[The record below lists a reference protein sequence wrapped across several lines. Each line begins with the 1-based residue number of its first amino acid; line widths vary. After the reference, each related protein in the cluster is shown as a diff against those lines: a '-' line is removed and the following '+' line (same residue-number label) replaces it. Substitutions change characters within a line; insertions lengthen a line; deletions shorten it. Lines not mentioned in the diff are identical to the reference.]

1 MRKMIFVVICFAVV
15 LLGALL
21 STDVAAGGG
30 APAEGAIQIPENLL
44 DKVGDNSG
52 RAPYHAD
59 SLAALA
65 VIVLGVILMMTLNH
79 AKMKVRVFGVAAASL
94 MCFALFAA
102 IVAFDFAGVLDNP
115 RPPVLPFDEIKA
127 PLLRLQAFAAL
138 ITGVFLVFVMIWQTR
153 RDDVLVLAA
162 HNEAARYGRVSR
174 YLHWLTAVLFLV
186 LVPMGLFMTIL
197 PEDTFYRHSFYVV
210 HKSLGFTVLLLV
222 LARLGWHYFNPR
234 PPLAASLKVW
244 ERRLAHS
251 VHVMLYVFLL
261 AFPVSGFVMSTFA
274 GKLSHFYFWDLP
286 LFWPPDPDALIP
298 PGLIHKVIMP
308 YLFYVLIVLHVLGA
322 MKHQFIDKQPDGFRR
337 MVS

>member
-1 MRKMIFVVICFAVV
+1 MRRMIFAGVGLAVV

-21 STDVAAGGG
+21 STEAAAG
-30 APAEGAIQIPENLL
+30 AEGAIQIPENLL
-44 DKVGDNSG
+44 DKVGDNYG

-65 VIVLGVILMMTLNH
+65 VVVLGVILMMTLNH

-162 HNEAARYGRVSR
+162 HNETTRYGRVSR
-174 YLHWLTAVLFLV
+174 YFIGSRRFFFWCSCRWAFL
-186 LVPMGLFMTIL
+186 
-197 PEDTFYRHSFYVV
+197 
-210 HKSLGFTVLLLV
+210 
-222 LARLGWHYFNPR
+222 
-234 PPLAASLKVW
+234 
-244 ERRLAHS
+244 
-251 VHVMLYVFLL
+251 
-261 AFPVSGFVMSTFA
+261 
-274 GKLSHFYFWDLP
+274 
-286 LFWPPDPDALIP
+286 
-298 PGLIHKVIMP
+298 
-308 YLFYVLIVLHVLGA
+308 
-322 MKHQFIDKQPDGFRR
+322 
-337 MVS
+337 